1 MSMRPKPPLYLRILV
16 GLILSTLYIP
26 IMVTVFS
33 AFHSSTGWGL
43 EAFRSVLNRPDI
55 LDSLFLSLELATVSS
70 LGATFLGSLAAF
82 AIERHRFRGRSMFA
96 ALTVLPLSLP
106 EVVTGIS
113 LLIWFVF
120 LKWSLGFWSMTCAH
134 ITFCFSYVVL
144 VVRARL
150 HGFDST
156 MEEAARDLGA
166 NSFQVFKTVTLPL
179 ILPALI
185 SGFLL
190 SFTLSFDD
198 FLITLFA
205 SGAGFD
211 TLPVKVYS
219 MIRYGVSQEINAL
232 STLIFLTTLFIVLIV
247 FRPFRLKAKT
257 N

>member
-1 MSMRPKPPLYLRILV
+1 MRPSPPLYLRIV
-16 GLILSTLYIP
+16 VALILSTLYIP
-26 IMVTVFS
+26 IFMTVVSSFQS
-33 AFHSSTGWGL
+33 ATGWSL
-43 EAFRSVLNRPDI
+43 DAFRAVLNRPDI
-55 LDSLFLSLELATVSS
+55 LDSLSLSLRLATASS
-70 LGATFLGSLAAF
+70 LGATILGTVAAF
-82 AIERHRFRGRSMFA
+82 AIERHQFRGRSIFA

-150 HGFDST
+150 HGFDRSV
-156 MEEAARDLGA
+156 EEAAQDLGA
-166 NSFQVFKTVTLPL
+166 NTLQVFKTVTFPL
-179 ILPALI
+179 ILPALV

-219 MIRYGVSQEINAL
+219 MIRYGVPQEINAL

-247 FRPFRLKAKT
+247 FRPFRLKPKT